1 MKITDFNLEPDYFPE
16 LLSLRNTGLDQLKAW
31 LWLSLREWPAVAESN
46 LGGQVSVT
54 VDETFQQVTG
64 EVLGKRFV
72 LDFSFRACDTVSLI
86 EVVLSLP
93 CISSQARHEIS
104 RFLVAPSGEVLSLEN
119 ETLLE
124 IKDEGDDDHIRVSLL
139 YAILRKVMNHS
150 VPF

>member
-1 MKITDFNLEPDYFPE
+1 MKKADFNLELDYFPE
-16 LLSLRNTGLDQLKAW
+16 LLNLRSTGLDQLKTW

-46 LGGQVSVT
+46 LAGQASVA
-54 VDETFQQVTG
+54 VDEASQRVTG
-64 EVLGKRFV
+64 EVLGKRFI

-93 CISSQARHEIS
+93 CISSQAPHEIS

-119 ETLLE
+119 DTLLE

-139 YAILRKVMNHS
+139 YAILRKVMNHP

>member
-1 MKITDFNLEPDYFPE
+1 MKKTDFNLELDYFPE
-16 LLSLRNTGLDQLKAW
+16 LLSLRSTGLSQLKKW
-31 LWLSLREWPAVAESN
+31 LWLSLREWPAVAESK
-46 LGGQVSVT
+46 LGGYASVA
-54 VDETFQQVTG
+54 VDEASQQIIG

-86 EVVLSLP
+86 EVVLSMP
-93 CISSQARHEIS
+93 CISSQARNEIS
-104 RFLVAPSGEVLSLEN
+104 RFLVAPSGEILSLDN

-139 YAILRKVMNHS
+139 YAILRKVMNHP